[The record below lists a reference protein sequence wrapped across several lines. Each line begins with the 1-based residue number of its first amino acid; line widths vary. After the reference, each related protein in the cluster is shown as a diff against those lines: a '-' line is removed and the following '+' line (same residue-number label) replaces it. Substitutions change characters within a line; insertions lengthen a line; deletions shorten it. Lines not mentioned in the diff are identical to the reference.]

1 MVSLFK
7 MVSKSYKKVV
17 FTIRFGKVLVN
28 KKSDGWKWTNFSY
41 FGYIMARITPF
52 LPFWCGFKSN
62 KRSHSGDDGDEDPP
76 VPIPNTEVKLIYG
89 ESSWHRAP
97 ARIANCRISIKN
109 DRFSVEKRSFFLYLH
124 FLTSSRFQAFQPR
137 FGSENYL
144 VFLTFRIN
152 SNVFLTA

>member
-1 MVSLFK
+1 
-7 MVSKSYKKVV
+7 
-17 FTIRFGKVLVN
+17 
-28 KKSDGWKWTNFSY
+28 
-41 FGYIMARITPF
+41 MAFP
-52 LPFWCGFKSN
+52 FKSN

-109 DRFSVEKRSFFLYLH
+109 DRFSSEKRSFFLYLH
-124 FLTSSRFQAFQPR
+124 FLASSHFRAFQPR